1 MYNSTNTSNKQRQE
15 HNSLALI
22 CGAKTQENP
31 WALQEP
37 HGYNPK
43 SQMQTLTRLDKVV
56 IEDYYH
62 MTIINENVYYMKL
75 AHLLSNFSQNLRV
88 PFYTSTFTSKFLIA
102 FLSVHTKE
110 KEHHSLM
117 FTMYANI
124 SNNTPSYT
132 HISLYV
138 VWRVHPP
145 GIIW

>member
-1 MYNSTNTSNKQRQE
+1 
-15 HNSLALI
+15 
-22 CGAKTQENP
+22 
-31 WALQEP
+31 
-37 HGYNPK
+37 
-43 SQMQTLTRLDKVV
+43 
-56 IEDYYH
+56 

-138 VWRVHPP
+138 V
-145 GIIW
+145 